1 VGPADRAGLPADPR
15 PPLRAVLLDFGH
27 TLVHYEVPDALL
39 LQSYR
44 EAHALVAT
52 AHPQSPPPDDLVLR
66 VAQHVLTAVRA
77 SYDREELQELDHEL
91 LYAEALAHHGYALG
105 ADTVRELIDL
115 EHAAFVRH
123 LLVPDATLATLRELR
138 ARGLRLGLVSNVSV
152 PGTLMRR
159 ALDALGVSEH
169 VEAAVFSSEI
179 GVRKPHP
186 HIYQTVLDALG
197 AQPTEALFVGD
208 RVREDV
214 HGPRALGMRV
224 VLTHEYRQEPVDGAE
239 PDGVI
244 RRFAELPALLDR
256 LEGER

>member
-1 VGPADRAGLPADPR
+1 MSASH

-39 LQSYR
+39 LESYR
-44 EAHALVAT
+44 EAHALVAG
-52 AHPQSPPPDDLVLR
+52 AHPNRPPPDDLVLR
-66 VAQHVLTAVRA
+66 VARHVVASVRA
-77 SYDREELQELDHEL
+77 SYDREELDELDHEML
-91 LYAEALAHHGYALG
+91 FADALAQHGYHLG
-105 ADTVRELIDL
+105 DDLVRDLIHL
-115 EHAAFVRH
+115 EHTAFVRH
-123 LLVPDATLATLRELR
+123 LLVPEPTLAALAALQ

-152 PGTLMRR
+152 PGALMRR
-159 ALDALGVSEH
+159 ALDLLGVAPY

-186 HIYQTVLDALG
+186 RIYERAL
-197 AQPTEALFVGD
+197 EALAVGPAEAVFVGD

-224 VLTHEYRQEPVDGAE
+224 VLTHEYRQEPLDGVA
-239 PDGVI
+239 PDGFI
-244 RRFAELPALLDR
+244 RQFAELPALLDH